1 MRYDEI
7 QQHWVPDV
15 IKLLRYKNRLD
26 DIGMESKVSIGVWLS
41 LDVSIL
47 DVRFH
52 CVETWHQQV

>member
-1 MRYDEI
+1 MRLNNIGYLMLSSCLDTT
-7 QQHWVPDV
+7 
-15 IKLLRYKNRLD
+15 NRLD